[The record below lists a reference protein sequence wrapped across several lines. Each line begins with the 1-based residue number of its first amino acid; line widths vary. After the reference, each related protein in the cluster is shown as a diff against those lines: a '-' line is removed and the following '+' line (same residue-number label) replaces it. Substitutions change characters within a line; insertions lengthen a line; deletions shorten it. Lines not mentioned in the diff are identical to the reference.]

1 MDFIYENNSD
11 RFMFNNFCDFS
22 FPAHLHSGFELIW
35 VEEGEILVTIGNH
48 TKVLGEGELGIAF
61 PNQIH
66 SYETDQNPEHN
77 KGILI
82 LCPLEICGDFLST
95 LHMNH
100 PKNPFFQRDQ
110 IHSDI
115 KYILKSLLKLDPPT
129 NDNLPLIKA
138 YLQLILAHLL
148 PSLEL
153 IKNRDTQPSSL
164 TKRLIT
170 LMSEQY
176 TEPVSLEKLSRQLGI
191 SRYSISRIFSE
202 KLHTSFSLYLN
213 TLRIDYAKHLLKGTS
228 HDILTISLMCG
239 YESTRTFNRE
249 FKSLCG
255 CQPREYRNNTDYFKQ
270 YES

>member
-11 RFMFNNFCDFS
+11 RFMFQSFCDFS

-35 VEEGEILVTIGNH
+35 VEEGEINVTIGNH
-48 TKVLGEGELGIAF
+48 SKILSAKELGISF

-66 SYETDQNPEHN
+66 SYETLQDSGHN

-95 LHMNH
+95 LHINH
-100 PKNPFFQRDQ
+100 PRNPFLSGEQ

-115 KYILKSLLKLDPPT
+115 IYVLKALVKLAPPT
-129 NDNLPLIKA
+129 GDTLPLIKA
-138 YLQLILAHLL
+138 YLQLILAHLV

-153 IKNRDTQPSSL
+153 IKNRDTQPPSL

-176 TEPVSLEKLSRQLGI
+176 TDPVSLEILSRQLGI

-202 KLHTSFSLYLN
+202 KLHTTFSLYLN

-249 FKSLCG
+249 FKALCG
-255 CQPREYRNNTDYFKQ
+255 CQPREYRSRANIIKFI
-270 YES
+270 